1 MQAEGEKYGLPGTSL
16 EFEFVSTVDKALEL
30 LNFFSERDPEIG
42 LSEIARRSGYDK
54 ATTRRLLVSMERQ
67 GVVEQDPDS
76 RKYRLGATLIR
87 LARVREATHP
97 LESVVNGVLERVVEE
112 TGETAHFSLIAGG
125 ALATVGM
132 KESPRANR
140 VSLERGER
148 LPLHATASGL
158 AFLAFGPRGQ
168 VKRALGRELRAHTDR
183 TVTDADAL
191 SEMIEAVRHSGI
203 AVSNQGYESDVF
215 GMAAPVF
222 DGSGFAKGAVAVAT
236 PKSRISPDV
245 EATNRD
251 ALRDAA
257 IDLTRA
263 LGASPHPIL
272 LGMAA

>member
-1 MQAEGEKYGLPGTSL
+1 M
-16 EFEFVSTVDKALEL
+16 STVDKALEL

-67 GVVEQDPDS
+67 GVVEQDLRS
-76 RKYRLGATLIR
+76 KKYRLGPALIR
-87 LARVREATHP
+87 LARVRESTHP
-97 LESVVNGVLERVVEE
+97 LESVVNTVLERIVEE

-158 AFLAFGPRGQ
+158 AFLAFAPRDQ
-168 VKRALGRELRAHTDR
+168 VKRALARELRAHTDR
-183 TVTDADAL
+183 TITDPDGL
-191 SEMIEAVRHSGI
+191 RQMIEAVKRSGI
-203 AVSNQGYESDVF
+203 AVSNQGYETDVF

-222 DGSGFAKGAVAVAT
+222 DGSGFARGAVAVAT
-236 PKSRISPDV
+236 PKSRMNATV
-245 EATNRD
+245 ETTNST
-251 ALRDAA
+251 ALRQAA
-257 IDLTRA
+257 VELTRA
-263 LGASPHPIL
+263 LGASPHPVL
-272 LGMAA
+272 LGVAA

>member
-1 MQAEGEKYGLPGTSL
+1 M
-16 EFEFVSTVDKALEL
+16 EFGFVSTVDKALEL
-30 LNFFSERDPEIG
+30 LNLFSERDPEIG

-67 GVVEQDPDS
+67 GVVEQDSGS
-76 RKYRLGATLIR
+76 RKYRLGPALIR

-97 LESVVNGVLERVVEE
+97 LESVVRDVLDRVVAE
-112 TGETAHFSLIAGG
+112 TSETAHFSLFAGG

-158 AFLAFGPRGQ
+158 AFLAFGPRVQ
-168 VKRALGRELRAHTDR
+168 VNRALGRELRAHTDR
-183 TVTDADAL
+183 TVTDTDAL
-191 SEMIEAVRHSGI
+191 LEMIEAVKLSGI

-222 DGSGFAKGAVAVAT
+222 GSSGFAEGAVAVAT
-236 PKSRISPDV
+236 PTSRIDAKV
-245 EATNRD
+245 ESINRD
-251 ALRDAA
+251 ALREAA

-263 LGASPHPIL
+263 LGAFPHPIL

>member
-1 MQAEGEKYGLPGTSL
+1 M
-16 EFEFVSTVDKALEL
+16 STVDKALEL
-30 LNFFSERDPEIG
+30 LNLFSERDPELG
-42 LSEIARRSGYDK
+42 LSEVARRSGHDK

-67 GVVEQDPDS
+67 GVVEQDS
-76 RKYRLGATLIR
+76 RSKRYRLGPALIR
-87 LARVREATHP
+87 LARVRESTHP
-97 LESVVNGVLERVVEE
+97 LEAVVEDVLERIVEE
-112 TGETAHFSLIAGG
+112 TGETAHFSLVAGG

-158 AFLAFGPRGQ
+158 AFLAFAPKDQ
-168 VKRALGRELRAHTDR
+168 VRRALGRQLRAHTER
-183 TVTDADAL
+183 TITDPDAL
-191 SEMIEAVRHSGI
+191 EEMIEAVKLSGI
-203 AVSNQGYESDVF
+203 AVSNQGYETDVF

-236 PKSRISPDV
+236 PKSRIDAHV

-251 ALRDAA
+251 ALREAA

-263 LGASPHPIL
+263 LGAAPHPVL
-272 LGMAA
+272 LGVAA

>member
-1 MQAEGEKYGLPGTSL
+1 MG
-16 EFEFVSTVDKALEL
+16 TVDKALEL
-30 LNFFSERDPEIG
+30 LNYFSERNPEIG

-67 GVVEQDPDS
+67 GVVEQDPGS
-76 RKYRLGATLIR
+76 RKYRLGAALIR

-97 LESVVNGVLERVVEE
+97 LESVVTGVLERIVER
-112 TGETAHFSLIAGG
+112 TGETAHFSLLAGS

-140 VSLERGER
+140 VSLEYGER

-158 AFLAFGPRGQ
+158 AFLAFAPDAQ
-168 VKRALGRELRAHTDR
+168 VNRVLGRDLRAHTER
-183 TVTDADAL
+183 TITDPQAL
-191 SEMIEAVRHSGI
+191 REMIKTVRHSGI
-203 AVSNQGYESDVF
+203 AISDQGYEADVF

-236 PKSRISPDV
+236 PKSRITEDV
-245 EATNRD
+245 EAINRE

-257 IDLTRA
+257 IELTRA